1 MPEDTRTDAAIDLIS
16 ELKARGMFYQCTGE
30 DDLREHLK
38 TPGRKGYIGYDPTG
52 DSLTVGN
59 LVTIMML
66 VHLARAGHE
75 PVVVMGGATGLIGDP
90 SGKSAERQLRTR
102 EEIEANIAAQRPIF
116 SNVFSNAGLP
126 EPTIVNN
133 LDWTREIGYI
143 DALRDIGKHF
153 SVNQM
158 VQKESVKERLNNRE
172 QGISYTEFSY
182 MVLQGFDYAH
192 LHESMGVTLQM
203 GGSDQW
209 GNITAGSD
217 LIRKRHPGEDRDC
230 FAITTPL
237 LTKPDGGK
245 FGKTESGAV
254 WLTAA
259 RTSPYAFFQFWLNTP
274 DSEVFK
280 YLRIFTLSK
289 EDEIAAL
296 ELAHA
301 EAPGKREPHRVLARA
316 ATTLVHGIDQ
326 AELAERAGQALFSGD
341 LSGLPES
348 ILIDV
353 FEGVPSSEHPIDE
366 LDGEGT
372 DLVDL
377 LLKTE
382 LAKSKREARE
392 FLSNGSVSVNGTKVG
407 EGDRLMRGALL
418 HGTIAAVRRG
428 KKAWHLTRW
437 VS

>member
-1 MPEDTRTDAAIDLIS
+1 MSKDPASSPPIDLID
-16 ELKARGMFYQCTGE
+16 ELKSRGLFYQSTGE
-30 DDLREHLK
+30 DELREHLK
-38 TPGRKGYIGYDPTG
+38 TPGRKGYIGYDPTA

-75 PVVVMGGATGLIGDP
+75 PIVVSGGATGLIGDP
-90 SGKSAERQLRTR
+90 SGKTAERQLRTQA
-102 EEIEANIAAQRPIF
+102 EIEANVAAQRPIF
-116 SNVFSNAGLP
+116 ENVFANAGLRAP
-126 EPTIVNN
+126 KIVNN
-133 LDWTREIGYI
+133 LDWVGPLSYI
-143 DALRDIGKHF
+143 DALRDVGKHF

-158 VQKESVKERLNNRE
+158 VQKESVKERLTNRE

-182 MVLQGFDYAH
+182 MVLQAFDYAH
-192 LHESMGVTLQM
+192 LHEAMGVTLQM

-230 FAITTPL
+230 HAVTTPL

-245 FGKTESGAV
+245 FGKTEGGAI

-280 YLRIFTLSK
+280 YLKIFTLLST
-289 EDEIAAL
+289 DEIAEL
-296 ELAHA
+296 ERAH
-301 EAPGKREPHRVLARA
+301 EDVPGKREPHRALARA
-316 ATTLVHGIDQ
+316 VTTLLHGTDE
-326 AELAERAGQALFSGD
+326 AELAERAGKALFSGD
-341 LSGLPES
+341 IADLPERT
-348 ILIDV
+348 LADV
-353 FEGVPSSEHPIDE
+353 FEGVPSSDHPAAD
-366 LDGEGT
+366 LAGEGA
-372 DLVDL
+372 DMVDL
-377 LLKTE
+377 LIGTG

-392 FLSNGSVSVNGTKVG
+392 FLSGGSVSVNGQKLG
-407 EGDRLMRGALL
+407 EGARLTSGMLL
-418 HGTIAAVRRG
+418 HGSVAAIRRG

-437 VS
+437 A